1 MLENKIF
8 GSKPIITENFSRL
21 YICTTALQ
29 SCVLLFQER
38 QVTGDHFCRF
48 VPNVPYAFIS
58 STLTFWFPVIIMLV
72 VYYLVFKEAMK
83 QKKNMERMNNI
94 RSLPVTNRTIKNSFE
109 SDKTTQELLEQ
120 SNSSDEIAGSISGS
134 GSTPSFT
141 GGAGGGPRPH
151 TISPSE
157 LEHLA
162 VTPIKTNTT
171 SFGANPS
178 SIGSSNSL
186 GPGPGG
192 KRISLE
198 TAMMDARIKARNS
211 IFVTS
216 GTNIIEGDSKGF
228 QVSAIVNSFTALKER
243 KRVNTSWR
251 KEHKAFVTLGVVM
264 GTFLICWLP
273 FFTWY
278 LTSTICGDACQVPG
292 EVVAVLFWIGEF

>member
-1 MLENKIF
+1 
-8 GSKPIITENFSRL
+8 
-21 YICTTALQ
+21 
-29 SCVLLFQER
+29 
-38 QVTGDHFCRF
+38 
-48 VPNVPYAFIS
+48 
-58 STLTFWFPVIIMLV
+58 MLV

-216 GTNIIEGDSKGF
+216 GTNIIEGDCKGF